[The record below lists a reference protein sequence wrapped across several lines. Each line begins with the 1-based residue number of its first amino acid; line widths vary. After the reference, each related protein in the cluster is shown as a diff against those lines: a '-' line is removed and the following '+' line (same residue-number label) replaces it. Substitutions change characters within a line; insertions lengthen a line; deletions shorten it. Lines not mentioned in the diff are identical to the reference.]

1 MARLADIYKV
11 QHENM
16 YELRDICFDYSKAD
30 LMAIL
35 MVPDVTGSMSVGHA
49 PPVGTGG
56 SSKAVTFED
65 PSDDNEMEQDDE
77 EMEEEGEEEQ
87 EEDAMYTEF
96 RKNFR
101 ESKFY
106 AGMRKVLNSRH
117 MLFDRLPDL
126 DIAKLL

>member
-35 MVPDVTGSMSVGHA
+35 MVPDVGGSMSANHA
-49 PPVGTGG
+49 PPVGTGV

-65 PSDDNEMEQDDE
+65 NELEQDDE

-87 EEDAMYTEF
+87 EEDAQYTEF

-106 AGMRKVLNSRH
+106 
-117 MLFDRLPDL
+117 
-126 DIAKLL
+126 